1 MKWRGPMVD
10 ATAATVATVVT
21 LAILSEGGLGSPD
34 PTSRVLD
41 EAGLLLALATGLP
54 LAFSRRSPV
63 LVFAVSALASIF
75 LMYFGYPLDVP
86 LGPVYAGYV
95 LVLAWGGAGSV
106 RRGVAAACVVGYVP
120 VVAGTLG
127 LAGVDVWAVT
137 TELSTWGMAMV
148 GVWLAAERTRLR
160 QGELAAAEERARRT
174 EREAERENRL
184 AAAEERTRIA
194 RELHDSAGHA
204 INVILVQAGAARLLH
219 ERDPSASLRAIS
231 TVEDVARATIVDI
244 DRMVH
249 ALRSAH
255 GEPVPADPAALEEL
269 LDHHRRSGL
278 RLATR
283 FDGERRPLPRS
294 VAWAAYRILQEALTN
309 AARHGAGSA
318 DVVVGYG
325 THAMEIAV
333 TNRIAGA
340 ITSVAATGAASA
352 PANSTAS
359 PTATDTAVSTAAGH
373 AASTAAGHAASTAA
387 GHAASAAAGH
397 AVSAAA
403 GTTVSSAVGTPVAA
417 SDRMASPIAG
427 QPVRANGRSA
437 SVAADAG
444 NGNGRSIADGS
455 AAGPGPDVAPA
466 VDGHPAGGGYRAGAG
481 GISVIRPNGGHGL
494 IGMRER
500 AILLG
505 GTFSAGAETDVFHV
519 RVHLPYDA
527 ERHSAE
533 PHHVERH
540 NIERHNIER
549 HSAEPHHVE
558 RHNTERHNTER
569 HNTERH
575 NTERHDDERVA

>member
-1 MKWRGPMVD
+1 MVD

-41 EAGLLLALATGLP
+41 EAGLLMALATGLP

-120 VVAGTLG
+120 VVAVTLG

-174 EREAERENRL
+174 EREAERETRL

-325 THAMEIAV
+325 THAMEIGVA
-333 TNRIAGA
+333 NRIAGA
-340 ITSVAATGAASA
+340 ITSVAATAASTA
-352 PANSTAS
+352 TPNSTAS
-359 PTATDTAVSTAAGH
+359 DTAASAAVG
-373 AASTAAGHAASTAA
+373 
-387 GHAASAAAGH
+387 AAAGH

-403 GTTVSSAVGTPVAA
+403 GTSVNGAVGTPVDA
-417 SDRMASPIAG
+417 SDRMASTIAA

-437 SVAADAG
+437 PVAADAG
-444 NGNGRSIADGS
+444 NGNGSSVADGS
-455 AAGPGPDVAPA
+455 AAGQGPDVIPA
-466 VDGHPAGGGYRAGAG
+466 VGGHPAAGGYRAGAG
-481 GISVIRPNGGHGL
+481 GVSVIRPNGGHGL

-505 GTFSAGAETDVFHV
+505 GTFSAGAEADVFHV

-527 ERHSAE
+527 E
-533 PHHVERH
+533 HHKAERH
-540 NIERHNIER
+540 NVERHNIER
-549 HSAEPHHVE
+549 HSAGPHHVGQ
-558 RHNTERHNTER
+558 
-569 HNTERH
+569 H